1 MKTRTV
7 NIQAQKFNIVIPKI
21 PLNTI
26 LFVSQDLTQAYLAAT
41 HRLVRFNFGGREFQ
55 TDDPEMMMMS

>member
-7 NIQAQKFNIVIPKI
+7 NIEAQKFNIVIPNV

-26 LFVSQDLTQAYLAAT
+26 SVVNQDLTQAYLEAT
-41 HRLVRFNFGGREFQ
+41 HRLVCFYFWRKRV
-55 TDDPEMMMMS
+55 PHR